1 MGEFAWRCGFVINRQ
16 TASVIYIGVISIRC
30 EVVGEVLL
38 DPGCSEVVE

>member
-1 MGEFAWRCGFVINRQ
+1 MGEFVFRRELAINRR
-16 TASVIYIGVISIRC
+16 TAPVIYIGVISIRC